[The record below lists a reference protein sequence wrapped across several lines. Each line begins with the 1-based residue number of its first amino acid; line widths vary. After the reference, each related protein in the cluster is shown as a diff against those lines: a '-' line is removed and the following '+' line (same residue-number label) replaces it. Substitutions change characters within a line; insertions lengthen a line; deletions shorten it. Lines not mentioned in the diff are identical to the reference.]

1 MTGVAQPVPGT
12 PSGSGAGSGA
22 GSGSGPGS
30 GSRREQILTAAAELF
45 ARHGFH
51 GVGIDDIGAAVG
63 ISGPALYRHFRS
75 KDAMLGE
82 MLTSISERLL
92 EGGQE
97 RVAASSGPDDA
108 LRALVGWHVD
118 FALDDPALI
127 TVQIRNLAN
136 LTDPDRRRVRA
147 LQRRYVEVWV
157 ETIQRTV
164 PGVDEPTARAAAHA
178 VFGLINSTPHS
189 AHLDRDQMAAL
200 LSRMALASLTT
211 AGALAE
217 STSTAL

>member
-1 MTGVAQPVPGT
+1 MGAVSAEGVKQT
-12 PSGSGAGSGA
+12 
-22 GSGSGPGS
+22 
-30 GSRREQILTAAAELF
+30 RREQILDAAAELF

-92 EGGQE
+92 EGGQA
-97 RVAASSGPDDA
+97 RVSASPDAAAA
-108 LRALVGWHVD
+108 LHALVRWHVD

-127 TVQIRNLAN
+127 TVQMRNLAN

-157 ETIQRTV
+157 STLQESV
-164 PGVDEPTARAAAHA
+164 AVDEPTARAAAHA

-200 LSRMALASLTT
+200 LTRMALASLTT
-211 AGALAE
+211 AGVLV
-217 STSTAL
+217 TAQPVTAQPATG

>member
-1 MTGVAQPVPGT
+1 MPDEPAKQ
-12 PSGSGAGSGA
+12 
-22 GSGSGPGS
+22 
-30 GSRREQILTAAAELF
+30 SRREQILAAAAELF

-92 EGGQE
+92 EGGVS
-97 RVAASSGPDDA
+97 RVAASQDPEHA
-108 LRALVGWHVD
+108 LRELIRWHVD

-157 ETIQRTV
+157 ETIRKTS
-164 PGVDEPTARAAAHA
+164 PEVDEPTARAAAHA

-200 LSRMALASLTT
+200 LSQMALASLS
-211 AGALAE
+211 GALPV
-217 STSTAL
+217 SSRLP

>member
-1 MTGVAQPVPGT
+1 MSPATAKPT
-12 PSGSGAGSGA
+12 
-22 GSGSGPGS
+22 
-30 GSRREQILTAAAELF
+30 RREQILTAAAELF

-92 EGGQE
+92 DGGQS
-97 RVAASSGPDDA
+97 RVDVAQDPECA
-108 LRALVGWHVD
+108 LRELVRWHVD

-127 TVQIRNLAN
+127 TVHVRNLAN

-157 ETIQRTV
+157 ETIRRTV
-164 PGVDEPTARAAAHA
+164 PDVDEPTARAAAHA

-189 AHLDRDQMAAL
+189 AHLDRGQMAAL
-200 LSRMALASLTT
+200 LGRMALA
-211 AGALAE
+211 AL
-217 STSTAL
+217 TSTGILEDSDIKATAS

>member
-1 MTGVAQPVPGT
+1 MVGPLKMGAVPDVPVKQ
-12 PSGSGAGSGA
+12 
-22 GSGSGPGS
+22 
-30 GSRREQILTAAAELF
+30 SRRDQILAAAAELF

-82 MLTSISERLL
+82 MLTQISERLL
-92 EGGQE
+92 DGGLA
-97 RVAASSGPDDA
+97 RVAVSRDPEHA
-108 LRALVGWHVD
+108 LRELIRWHVD

-136 LTDPDRRRVRA
+136 LTDPDRRLVRA

-157 ETIQRTV
+157 ETIRKTS
-164 PGVDEPTARAAAHA
+164 PEVDEPTARAAAHA

-189 AHLDRDQMAAL
+189 AHLDREQMAKL
-200 LSRMALASLTT
+200 LSRMALASLSGAT
-211 AGALAE
+211 A
-217 STSTAL
+217 

>member
-1 MTGVAQPVPGT
+1 MPDEPAKQT
-12 PSGSGAGSGA
+12 
-22 GSGSGPGS
+22 
-30 GSRREQILTAAAELF
+30 RREQILAAAAELF

-92 EGGQE
+92 EGGVS
-97 RVAASSGPDDA
+97 RVAASKDPEHA
-108 LRALVGWHVD
+108 LRELIRWHVD

-157 ETIQRTV
+157 EAIRKTS
-164 PGVDEPTARAAAHA
+164 PEVDEPTARAAAHA

-200 LSRMALASLTT
+200 LSQMALASLS
-211 AGALAE
+211 GALPVP
-217 STSTAL
+217 SRVS

>member
-1 MTGVAQPVPGT
+1 MPDEPAKQT
-12 PSGSGAGSGA
+12 
-22 GSGSGPGS
+22 
-30 GSRREQILTAAAELF
+30 RRDQILAAAAELF

-92 EGGQE
+92 EGGQS
-97 RVAASSGPDDA
+97 RVAASNDPEHA
-108 LRALVGWHVD
+108 LRELIRWHVD

-157 ETIQRTV
+157 ETIRKTSPEV
-164 PGVDEPTARAAAHA
+164 EEPTARAAAHA

-189 AHLDRDQMAAL
+189 AHLDRDQMATL
-200 LSRMALASLTT
+200 LSQMALASL
-211 AGALAE
+211 AGALP
-217 STSTAL
+217 

>member
-1 MTGVAQPVPGT
+1 MPVEPVKQ
-12 PSGSGAGSGA
+12 
-22 GSGSGPGS
+22 
-30 GSRREQILTAAAELF
+30 SRRDQILAAAAELF

-82 MLTSISERLL
+82 MLTQISERLL
-92 EGGQE
+92 EGGVA
-97 RVAASSGPDDA
+97 RVETSSGPDDA
-108 LRALVGWHVD
+108 LRALIGWHVD

-157 ETIQRTV
+157 ETIRKTS
-164 PGVDEPTARAAAHA
+164 PEVDEPTARAAAHA
-178 VFGLINSTPHS
+178 LFGLINSTPHS

-200 LSRMALASLTT
+200 LSRMALASL
-211 AGALAE
+211 AGAV
-217 STSTAL
+217 S